1 MGGDLKPI
9 LTVARDILASN
20 KAGMHVN
27 DIAEEAVRS
36 NKNMGMTA
44 DVMAIKLSSAL
55 SAHLKLKTQKPV
67 FARVLNKNG
76 TKKLGM
82 YRLKQ
87 SRAPQVFS
95 NMEPPPVDTGYF
107 GKAGELAVMSELLF
121 WGYNVSQMTVD
132 QGIDLVAS
140 KDCKYHH
147 IQVKTA
153 MPQAQ
158 ADGSPKYQFTI
169 KQSAFDAN
177 HNSTMWYVFVLR
189 KKTGNDYA
197 VLPSSDIHTQRNA
210 GIIGGKDLSVKISV
224 EDKGKKHIMNGKRD
238 INMFINNFPL
248 IV

>member
-1 MGGDLKPI
+1 
-9 LTVARDILASN
+9 
-20 KAGMHVN
+20 MHVN
-27 DIAEEAVRS
+27 DIAAEAVRS

-44 DVMAIKLSSAL
+44 DVMALKLSSAL

-87 SRAPQVFS
+87 SRTPQAFS

-140 KDCKYHH
+140 KDGKYHH

-153 MPQAQ
+153 MPQVHT
-158 ADGSPKYQFTI
+158 DGASKYQFTI

-177 HNSTMWYVFVLR
+177 HNSTMWYIFVLR
-189 KKTGNDYA
+189 KKSGNDYA

-238 INMFINNFPL
+238 INMFVNNFPL